1 MAPAL
6 PAELVMIFDMS
17 GSMQGESMKL
27 LQDALE
33 HVYTNLRPT
42 DYLSMIRFGGH
53 SSTDFTH
60 WDKSTIESTGIDPFS
75 MVDGGTN
82 YDAAITGGVDLIG
95 TLPGANDRSTQ
106 HSVSKQA
113 LFLTDGH
120 PYPKNT
126 ADNSVN
132 LAEKYPGLG
141 FSFNALGLGDE
152 NTVDKPRLLTL
163 TEVGRGQYF
172 NANDPT
178 ELVAKLDKLLQLSK
192 NVVYASLELTMVVF
206 PGVEVNGV
214 NVPVKALDILDQAG
228 PGTHLL
234 NLPDIE
240 QGTSIEIQYEVKVA
254 EPKPIGTVQEI
265 IQWSVPGQPPVTSS
279 IKWVAQNTAILAD
292 HNPRPT
298 ILGTVRDTMKAA
310 KDGDTAK
317 AMQLANTL
325 TKIGET
331 QGDPLATGI
340 ATKITDA
347 QGSNVDIG
355 EVLEDIS
362 STKTNVDGTLKD
374 D

>member
-1 MAPAL
+1 M
-6 PAELVMIFDMS
+6 
-17 GSMQGESMKL
+17 
-27 LQDALE
+27 
-33 HVYTNLRPT
+33 
-42 DYLSMIRFGGH
+42 
-53 SSTDFTH
+53 
-60 WDKSTIESTGIDPFS
+60 
-75 MVDGGTN
+75 
-82 YDAAITGGVDLIG
+82 
-95 TLPGANDRSTQ
+95 
-106 HSVSKQA
+106 
-113 LFLTDGH
+113 
-120 PYPKNT
+120 
-126 ADNSVN
+126 
-132 LAEKYPGLG
+132 
-141 FSFNALGLGDE
+141 
-152 NTVDKPRLLTL
+152 
-163 TEVGRGQYF
+163 
-172 NANDPT
+172 
-178 ELVAKLDKLLQLSK
+178 
-192 NVVYASLELTMVVF
+192 
-206 PGVEVNGV
+206 
-214 NVPVKALDILDQAG
+214 
-228 PGTHLL
+228 
-234 NLPDIE
+234 
-240 QGTSIEIQYEVKVA
+240 KVA